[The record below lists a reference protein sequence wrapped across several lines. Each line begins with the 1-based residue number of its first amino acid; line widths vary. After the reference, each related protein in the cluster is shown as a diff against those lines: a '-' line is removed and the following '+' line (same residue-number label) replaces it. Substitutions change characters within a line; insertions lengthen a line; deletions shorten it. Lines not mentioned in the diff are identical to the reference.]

1 MNGWMN
7 STGHRNNILSTYN
20 WEIGVGYANQQRI
33 DVLSLLDTRLGRRSG
48 VYPLIINRD
57 AASTDSRN
65 VSLYIY
71 GSFQQ
76 MRLKND
82 NGAWGTWQTFQ
93 NNVTWTIANGVG
105 THTVTAELKNG
116 SAVVTSSDTIYLS
129 QADLPSWVTYLIAL
143 TFLYSIPQGKLVPA
157 AVTLTPTDVG
167 TSRFTVLDACSDRNM
182 VQRFTFVGYHHLIH
196 FRLCLADLTP
206 TRLQPILV
214 ASPSQSRIHP
224 AQLVRRS
231 ASILHCA

>member
-7 STGHRNNILSTYN
+7 STGHRDNILSTNN
-20 WEIGVGYANQQRI
+20 WEIGVGYATGEWIGPYDRYWTQ
-33 DVLSLLDTRLGRRSG
+33 DFGRRRN

-82 NGAWGTWQTFQ
+82 NGTWSDWQTFQ

-105 THTVTAELKNG
+105 THTVTAELKTG
-116 SAVVTSSDTIYLS
+116 STRGHQQRYDLFDRGRRPAAGRSAR
-129 QADLPSWVTYLIAL
+129 QRDLP
-143 TFLYSIPQGKLVPA
+143 
-157 AVTLTPTDVG
+157 
-167 TSRFTVLDACSDRNM
+167 
-182 VQRFTFVGYHHLIH
+182 VQ
-196 FRLCLADLTP
+196 
-206 TRLQPILV
+206 
-214 ASPSQSRIHP
+214 HP
-224 AQLVRRS
+224 AGQTHTGNSRLSHRS
-231 ASILHCA
+231 M